1 MEVDV
6 QAANVGRQT
15 TQIFW
20 KILQLNFSICTQKQN
35 KKNKKN
41 GMQTWQ
47 NPVVNSNSKSMRLQR
62 SLHNGR
68 HLQG

>member
-35 KKNKKN
+35 KKNKKKWN
-41 GMQTWQ
+41 ANVAESSCQLQ
-47 NPVVNSNSKSMRLQR
+47 LKVNAVATFLA
-62 SLHNGR
+62 
-68 HLQG
+68 